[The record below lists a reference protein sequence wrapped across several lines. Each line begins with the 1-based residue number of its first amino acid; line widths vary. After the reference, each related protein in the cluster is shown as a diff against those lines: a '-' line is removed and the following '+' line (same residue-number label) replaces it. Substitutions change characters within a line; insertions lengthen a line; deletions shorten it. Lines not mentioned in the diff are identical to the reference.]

1 MGKMVTDK
9 NAWIHELLY
18 ISYKDLP
25 LPDVLKIIFEFLS
38 VHMPITYLGIYKFF
52 SGTMTRIAIYS
63 PYENLLLSPET
74 FRIPEELVKAT
85 RQDNDNSGTWS
96 GCRVANTEGDFPHEI
111 ITKML
116 HPSGGTSIYMPLDY
130 WVNYHQ
136 SRFISLHCAG
146 ACEYTQ
152 EQVDLCEEIRKPV
165 GAALRDIF
173 DRESGTRS
181 RTPGVFPRRDESQC
195 QTQAFHSLDEHVAQY
210 IRHVIQHTNGR
221 ISGKNGAAS
230 ILGLPPTTLWS
241 KMRKLKINSGH
252 L

>member
-1 MGKMVTDK
+1 M
-9 NAWIHELLY
+9 
-18 ISYKDLP
+18 
-25 LPDVLKIIFEFLS
+25 
-38 VHMPITYLGIYKFF
+38 
-52 SGTMTRIAIYS
+52 
-63 PYENLLLSPET
+63 
-74 FRIPEELVKAT
+74 KAT

-173 DRESGTRS
+173 DRDSGTRS